1 MKKTGAILGAVCVV
15 AVVLYFLVTA
25 RLGKVTVADFLPI
38 ETLVCIEQRDLG
50 QLLDEFKVSRL
61 GRAVIGIDTTK
72 IATDIGLAPEEIS
85 KIKDARKQ
93 IDDFLNSPVFQE
105 VLGQDF
111 TLALLPVP
119 DDVLDVPEKTAASSF
134 LFITKPRHNAD
145 LLEMVS
151 AIFAKRLEQTSL
163 QHGKYSIK
171 QYRLEEKTSLS
182 VVTVAGYV
190 IAAFDERLVKAGLDR
205 YDSKLK
211 TLALNKEYIRLRHD
225 FIDAKLFAYVSM
237 PALSGQVSRLIA
249 TFDPDQKEEVQKAL
263 DQWKGWQG
271 LAFGVWKEK
280 GQIRDKGVVLF
291 QKDKM
296 NPLVAKMCSV
306 QPVENKTLAMIP
318 ADILGYYWTN
328 TLSMGTF
335 WEMFTQEMKDSTEQ
349 IKAMEQE
356 VKTFTGVELQQLIAM
371 FGSEAVFLL
380 KDVATDGFIPL
391 PNGAIFLKIDKED
404 EFIKMLQPLLAKTAL
419 PFQSEDY
426 KGVKL
431 NTLGVSLH
439 PGLQPVYAL
448 NQGYLVMAS
457 TVDLAKKIIDGGG
470 SGDGQGRPNAAGA
483 KDGGSGDGQGRP
495 NAAGAKDGGSGLAG
509 DGRFQ
514 QVNQGLNQGLTKANN
529 SVSFVHF
536 SSLLKMMK
544 ELANWGGTM
553 LSMQAPEVAV
563 RSKVVLEQLVLPL
576 LDGLAMY
583 EVVGSRSAIQDDAI
597 VLESVMVPAP

>member
-15 AVVLYFLVTA
+15 AAVLYFLVTA

-72 IATDIGLAPEEIS
+72 IVTDLGLAPEEIN
-85 KIKDARKQ
+85 KIKDSRKQ
-93 IDDFLNSPVFQE
+93 LDDFLNSPAFQE
-105 VLGQDF
+105 VLGQEF

-134 LFITKPRHNAD
+134 LFIAKPKHNAD

-151 AIFAKRLEQTSL
+151 SLFAKKLEQTSL

-190 IAAFDERLVKAGLDR
+190 IAAFDERLVQAGLDR
-205 YDSKLK
+205 YDSKQK
-211 TLALNKEYIRLRHD
+211 TLAQNKEYIRLRHD

-237 PALSGQVSRLIA
+237 PALSRQVSRLVA
-249 TFDPDQKEEVQKAL
+249 TFDPDQKEDVQKAL
-263 DQWKGWQG
+263 DQWKGWEG

-280 GQIRDKGVVLF
+280 GRVRDKGVVLF
-291 QKDKM
+291 KKDKL

-306 QPVENKTLAMIP
+306 QPAENKTLAMIP

-391 PNGAIFLKIDKED
+391 PNGAILLKIDKED
-404 EFIKMLQPLLAKTAL
+404 EFVKMLQPLLAKVAI

-431 NTLGVSLH
+431 NILGVSLH
-439 PGLQPVYAL
+439 PGLQPLYAL
-448 NQGYLVMAS
+448 HQGYLVIAS
-457 TVDLAKKIIDGGG
+457 TVDLVKTIVDCGG
-470 SGDGQGRPNAAGA
+470 SGDSQGRPSVAGA
-483 KDGGSGDGQGRP
+483 KDGT
-495 NAAGAKDGGSGLAG
+495 GATGGSGLVG

-514 QVNQGLNQGLTKANN
+514 QVNQELNQGLTKANN
-529 SVSFVHF
+529 SVSFVRF
-536 SSLLKMMK
+536 SSLLKMVK

-563 RSKVVLEQLVLPL
+563 KSKVVIEQLVMPL

-583 EVVGSRSAIQDDAI
+583 EVIGSRSVIQNDAI
-597 VLESVMVPAP
+597 VLESVMVLAP